1 VSRFG
6 KGDSI
11 VWFPADFR
19 HALLGC
25 CIAAVAATE
34 RVNPDQTSPHVVD
47 FFEDDVVSRLDT
59 TRSQVVIPH
68 VEISDSETEKDA
80 MERVAIELGG
90 TVIGDTG
97 GEEAESTYMGQ
108 VRLPTKV
115 CFVRGAPY
123 CCIRQ

>member
-1 VSRFG
+1 LYGS
-6 KGDSI
+6 
-11 VWFPADFR
+11 
-19 HALLGC
+19 LLTSDMHC
-25 CIAAVAATE
+25 LAVASLDHKAVAATE

-97 GEEAESTYMGQ
+97 GEEAESTCMGQ

-115 CFVRGAPY
+115 CFVRGAPN